1 VSSESITLEVDST
14 QQERDDED
22 IWRTTQES
30 LVGLVPD
37 PERVTGLALLRWDI
51 EAEYAMKDGFGG
63 CEHRRLFA
71 DPGYVIRYAS
81 DAWGL
86 RARMGCGSEVGS
98 AEYRRV
104 FGKAAH

>member
-37 PERVTGLALLRWDI
+37 CQGRSKSHPLSPVE
-51 EAEYAMKDGFGG
+51 KSPP
-63 CEHRRLFA
+63 FA
-71 DPGYVIRYAS
+71 G
-81 DAWGL
+81 
-86 RARMGCGSEVGS
+86 
-98 AEYRRV
+98 
-104 FGKAAH
+104 